1 MQTRTYGDLFKLI
14 QSLAGV
20 GSFAPTESDDVA
32 NLINRRF
39 LQAFNESP
47 IWPRYLVTSEER
59 DIISLIISGLGA
71 GSSTDSSSVVNGNY
85 VLLGQENGGNGGVAG
100 TNIYY
105 NPAHGSRDST
115 QVINTAAIYKRAST
129 SRWEIETSCNIAINA
144 DGTIDVQAGTGTT
157 VLVEADTQK
166 KDNPSEVVT
175 WTLTAANLSGTPL
188 IVDKQMI
195 PYAQT
200 GRNTIGSFNRIHR
213 KKAFLNQSAVEYDFF
228 VDFDGANILNI
239 TSTTDNSA
247 FVTYKKQFTPFSITV
262 SDPVVVSDFTS
273 STVEVPAEFF
283 AYLAHATYADF
294 LRMDGQ
300 TDKAFAEENTASV
313 ALALELEKVDIISNN
328 NTVNKR
334 FSTYV
339 NRQSR

>member
-20 GSFAPTESDDVA
+20 GSFAPTEADDIA

-47 IWPRYLVTSEER
+47 IWPRYFVSSEKR
-59 DIISLIISGLGA
+59 DILSLQLSGA
-71 GSSTDSSSVVNGNY
+71 T
-85 VLLGQENGGNGGVAG
+85 
-100 TNIYY
+100 
-105 NPAHGSRDST
+105 
-115 QVINTAAIYKRAST
+115 AST
-129 SRWEIETSCNIAINA
+129 STTVNQNYKLLGANTTGGLNVYQGATTNTVIIYNT
-144 DGTIDVQAGTGTT
+144 GTAWRVDTAASATEQASGTFTVSAGTQQFI
-157 VLVEADTQK
+157 EADVNK
-166 KDNPSEVVT
+166 KDNITEVVT
-175 WTLTAANLSGTPL
+175 FTPRAGTDSL
-188 IVDKQMI
+188 LVEGKNFI

-200 GRNTIGSFNRIHR
+200 GRTTIGSFNRIFR
-213 KKAFLNQSAVEYDFF
+213 KQAFLNNSAHEYEFF
-228 VDFDGANILNI
+228 VDFTGANILNVV
-239 TSTTDNSA
+239 STTDNSA
-247 FVTYKKQFTPFSITV
+247 FITYKQQFTPFTV
-262 SDPVVVSDFTS
+262 SGSLVSDYTD

-283 AYLAHATYADF
+283 AYIAHATYADF

-300 TDKAFAEENTASV
+300 TDKAFAEENTASI

>member
-20 GSFAPTESDDVA
+20 GSFAPTEADDIA

-47 IWPRYLVTSEER
+47 IWPRYFVSSEKR
-59 DIISLIISGLGA
+59 DILSLQLSGA
-71 GSSTDSSSVVNGNY
+71 T
-85 VLLGQENGGNGGVAG
+85 
-100 TNIYY
+100 
-105 NPAHGSRDST
+105 
-115 QVINTAAIYKRAST
+115 AST
-129 SRWEIETSCNIAINA
+129 STTVNQNYKLLGANTTGGLNVYQGATTNTVIIYNT
-144 DGTIDVQAGTGTT
+144 GTAWRVDTAASATEQASGTFTVSAGTQQFI
-157 VLVEADTQK
+157 EADVNK
-166 KDNPSEVVT
+166 KDNITEVVT
-175 WTLTAANLSGTPL
+175 FTPRAGTDSL
-188 IVDKQMI
+188 LVEGKNFI

-200 GRNTIGSFNRIHR
+200 GRTTIGSFNRIFR
-213 KKAFLNQSAVEYDFF
+213 KQAFLNNSAHEYEFF
-228 VDFDGANILNI
+228 VDFTGANILNVV
-239 TSTTDNSA
+239 STTDNAA
-247 FVTYKKQFTPFSITV
+247 FITYKQEFTPFNVTGTA
-262 SDPVVVSDFTS
+262 VSDFTG

-283 AYLAHATYADF
+283 SYIAHATYADF

-300 TDKAFAEENTASV
+300 TDKAFAEESTASV

>member
-20 GSFAPTESDDVA
+20 GSFAPTEADDVA

-59 DIISLIISGLGA
+59 DIISLNISGLGA
-71 GSSTDSSSVVNGNY
+71 GSSSDQSAKINGNY
-85 VLLGQENGGNGGVAG
+85 ILLGQDNGTGGAVAG
-100 TNIYY
+100 TNVYY
-105 NPAHGSRDST
+105 NPAIGTKSGDSIGSAT
-115 QVINTAAIYKRAST
+115 VIYKRTST
-129 SRWEIETSCNIAINA
+129 NRWEIEVDSSIDLN
-144 DGTIDVQAGTGTT
+144 TISEGSIVVDATAGDT
-157 VLVEADTQK
+157 VLVEADTNK

-175 WTLTAANLSGTPL
+175 WTLTTTLVSGTPL
-188 IVDKQMI
+188 IVDKQLI

-213 KKAFLNQSAVEYDFF
+213 KKAFLNQSAIEYDFF

-247 FVTYKKQFTPFSITV
+247 FVSYKKEFTPFTV
-262 SDPVVVSDFTS
+262 TGSTVEDFTN

-300 TDKAFAEENTASV
+300 TDKAFAEENTATV